1 MRSVTRK
8 SFGSKCE

>member
-1 MRSVTRK
+1 MRIVTRK